1 MWNEKEAKNT
11 SYEEYLLEC
20 TRDQDDIIVFH
31 TIDEFGDIIR
41 YRPNWKAA
49 DVDGV
54 FNFFIKKIKSLHQPL
69 YEVIKEIVVEGN
81 EQPSWFYQR
90 LTYLI
95 PKGTPSKGS
104 DFRPITCM
112 SNLYKLITKCVTQV
126 MQLEIE
132 KKGLLAENQLG
143 TVRKV

>member
-20 TRDQDDIIVFH
+20 TPDQDDIIVFP

-41 YRPNWKAA
+41 YLTNYRAA
-49 DVDGV
+49 GVD
-54 FNFFIKKIKSLHQPL
+54 
-69 YEVIKEIVVEGN
+69 EVLKEIVVEGN
-81 EQPSWFYQR
+81 EQPIWFYQG

-95 PKGTPSKGS
+95 PKGTPSKRS

-112 SNLYKLITKCVTQV
+112 SNLYKLTTKCVTQV
-126 MQLEIE
+126 MQLEVE
-132 KKGLLAENQLG
+132 KKGLLPENQLG
-143 TVRKV
+143 TFCKGKNLRSRHS